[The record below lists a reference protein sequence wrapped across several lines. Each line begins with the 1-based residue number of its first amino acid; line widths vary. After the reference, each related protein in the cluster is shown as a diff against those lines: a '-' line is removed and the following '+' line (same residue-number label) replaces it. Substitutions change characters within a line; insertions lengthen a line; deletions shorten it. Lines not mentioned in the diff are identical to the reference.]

1 MRGFVVFFCYWA
13 VSSAYILRQE
23 KDEEWKTRKTL
34 QNKAYTTERRE
45 RTARKTIWT
54 QNLKVRD
61 ETVILVTH
69 FYFLLFQ
76 WRCTFNLAHIY
87 EKRRE
92 DYVAK
97 VRITFKT
104 ISDEKQIYNEATTTG
119 QASRPSIHVAA
130 VQLPAEIWAVLY
142 RAVQMNVAAFPFCS
156 KILFWVEKFQ

>member
-76 WRCTFNLAHIY
+76 
-87 EKRRE
+87 
-92 DYVAK
+92 
-97 VRITFKT
+97 
-104 ISDEKQIYNEATTTG
+104 
-119 QASRPSIHVAA
+119 
-130 VQLPAEIWAVLY
+130 
-142 RAVQMNVAAFPFCS
+142 
-156 KILFWVEKFQ
+156 